1 MRRCRESKSVPSGKF
16 LKPIIKVY
24 APPSPAGGRQ
34 PCSEIWRGREKL
46 RERERESAGMKVAEM
61 VGLKPIAEEAEGG
74 GHRQTGICLD
84 RTIDPYRNR
93 DGVSCRGRGEMG
105 LTLIGFYLMGGIAM
119 EDDWGLT
126 SSRTLV
132 LVGRTGNGK
141 SATGNTIL
149 GRRAFKSRA
158 SSSGVTST
166 CQLQQTVLPDG
177 QIVNV
182 IDTPG
187 LFDSSAGI
195 GDVGKEIVRCIDLA
209 KEGIHAVVLV
219 FSVRTR
225 FSEEEEAA
233 FHALRTLFGNKIVN
247 YMIVVFTGGD
257 ELEEN
262 DETLEDYLGRE
273 CPQPLK
279 DVLALCGNRQVL
291 FDNKTKDQDKK
302 IAQVRELFSL
312 VDAVISQNGGKP
324 FSDEIFA
331 EMRKGAKKLQEQQEA
346 VGSLRGYNQGQI
358 LKFKEEIQKSY
369 DEQLKRISEMI
380 ETKLRVEVKRLEQKL
395 AEEQAARVRTEEQAQ
410 LAQAK
415 SDAEIRDLR
424 ERLHRAE
431 RVCPLPIPLP
441 LPLPPPCPIL

>member
-1 MRRCRESKSVPSGKF
+1 MM
-16 LKPIIKVY
+16 
-24 APPSPAGGRQ
+24 A
-34 PCSEIWRGREKL
+34 
-46 RERERESAGMKVAEM
+46 
-61 VGLKPIAEEAEGG
+61 
-74 GHRQTGICLD
+74 
-84 RTIDPYRNR
+84 
-93 DGVSCRGRGEMG
+93 
-105 LTLIGFYLMGGIAM
+105 GIAID
-119 EDDWGLT
+119 DDWGLT
-126 SSRTLV
+126 STYAGVRTLV

>member
-1 MRRCRESKSVPSGKF
+1 MM
-16 LKPIIKVY
+16 
-24 APPSPAGGRQ
+24 A
-34 PCSEIWRGREKL
+34 
-46 RERERESAGMKVAEM
+46 
-61 VGLKPIAEEAEGG
+61 
-74 GHRQTGICLD
+74 
-84 RTIDPYRNR
+84 
-93 DGVSCRGRGEMG
+93 
-105 LTLIGFYLMGGIAM
+105 GIA
-119 EDDWGLT
+119 GV
-126 SSRTLV
+126 RTLV

-141 SATGNTIL
+141 SAAGNTIL

-166 CQLQQTVLPDG
+166 CELQQTVLPDG
-177 QIVNV
+177 LTVNV

-187 LFDSSAGI
+187 LFDGSAGI

-233 FHALRTLFGNKIVN
+233 FHTLRTLFGNKIVN
-247 YMIVVFTGGD
+247 YMIAVFTGGD
-257 ELEEN
+257 ELDDN

-279 DVLALCGNRQVL
+279 DVLALCGNRRVL
-291 FDNKTKDQDKK
+291 FDNKTKDEDKK
-302 IAQVRELFSL
+302 NAQVRELFSL

-358 LKFKEEIQKSY
+358 LKFKEEMQNSY
-369 DEQLKRISEMI
+369 DEQLKRISGMI
-380 ETKLRVEVKRLEQKL
+380 ETKLRGEVKRLDQML
-395 AEEQAARVRTEEQAQ
+395 AEEQAARMRAEEQAQ
-410 LAQAK
+410 SAQAK
-415 SDAEIRDLR
+415 SNAEIRDLR
-424 ERLHRAE
+424 ESLD
-431 RVCPLPIPLP
+431 RVREENVRPIPI
-441 LPLPPPCPIL
+441 CSIL

>member
-1 MRRCRESKSVPSGKF
+1 MM
-16 LKPIIKVY
+16 
-24 APPSPAGGRQ
+24 A
-34 PCSEIWRGREKL
+34 
-46 RERERESAGMKVAEM
+46 
-61 VGLKPIAEEAEGG
+61 
-74 GHRQTGICLD
+74 
-84 RTIDPYRNR
+84 
-93 DGVSCRGRGEMG
+93 
-105 LTLIGFYLMGGIAM
+105 GIA
-119 EDDWGLT
+119 GV
-126 SSRTLV
+126 RTLV

-141 SATGNTIL
+141 SAAGNTIL

-166 CQLQQTVLPDG
+166 CELQQTVLPDG
-177 QIVNV
+177 LTVNV

-187 LFDSSAGI
+187 LFDGSAGI

-233 FHALRTLFGNKIVN
+233 FHTLRTLFGNKIVN
-247 YMIVVFTGGD
+247 YMIAVFTGGD
-257 ELEEN
+257 ELDDN

-279 DVLALCGNRQVL
+279 DVLALCGNRRVL
-291 FDNKTKDQDKK
+291 FDNKTKDEDKK
-302 IAQVRELFSL
+302 NAQVRELFSL

-358 LKFKEEIQKSY
+358 LKFKEEMQNSY

-380 ETKLRVEVKRLEQKL
+380 ETKLIEEVKRLDQKL
-395 AEEQAARVRTEEQAQ
+395 AEEQAARTRADEQAHSAQKKSDDEICNLKDDLAKARRETEELRKQTKG
-410 LAQAK
+410 K
-415 SDAEIRDLR
+415 SSCAIM
-424 ERLHRAE
+424 
-431 RVCPLPIPLP
+431 
-441 LPLPPPCPIL
+441 

>member
-1 MRRCRESKSVPSGKF
+1 M
-16 LKPIIKVY
+16 
-24 APPSPAGGRQ
+24 A
-34 PCSEIWRGREKL
+34 
-46 RERERESAGMKVAEM
+46 
-61 VGLKPIAEEAEGG
+61 
-74 GHRQTGICLD
+74 
-84 RTIDPYRNR
+84 
-93 DGVSCRGRGEMG
+93 
-105 LTLIGFYLMGGIAM
+105 GIAID
-119 EDDWGLT
+119 DDWGLT
-126 SSRTLV
+126 SSYAGVRTLV

-166 CQLQQTVLPDG
+166 CQLQQTVLPDR

-247 YMIVVFTGGD
+247 YMIAVFTGGD
-257 ELEEN
+257 ELEDN

-279 DVLALCGNRQVL
+279 DVLALCGKRHVL

-369 DEQLKRISEMI
+369 DEQLKRISEMEHFWTCWTELFGVI
-380 ETKLRVEVKRLEQKL
+380 AYSLVETKLREETKRLEQKL

-415 SDAEIRDLR
+415 SNDEIRNLRENLQRARKETADLR
-424 ERLHRAE
+424 EQSRLK
-431 RVCPLPIPLP
+431 PS
-441 LPLPPPCPIL
+441 